1 MTTNMFANPGKH
13 FSRNCSLQKKYSRIY
28 GGINVNTDYNEV
40 TEEILLPILARALFL
55 GCTVPDNLLCGHD

>member
-1 MTTNMFANPGKH
+1 M
-13 FSRNCSLQKKYSRIY
+13 
-28 GGINVNTDYNEV
+28 NTDYNEV